1 MTAEGRVGHEGAA
14 RRESTARRVLWLA
27 YFFPPLGGGG
37 CQRTLKLVRYL
48 EPLGWNSTVVT
59 VRDPDYWI
67 LDPSLAAEIP
77 PAAEVIRVRAL
88 TAQRLLALT
97 RSLGRSLGGRA
108 GAAVEEPQGARRRGV
123 FTALRRAQSWVMIP
137 DGYVGWAR
145 AAGRA
150 AARRIAAGGIDAL
163 WTTSSP
169 ESAHVAG
176 LSLKRRFGIPWVADF
191 RDPWVGRVTYAPPS
205 RWHDARHRALESAV
219 VRAADRATVVSEA
232 MAALYRGR
240 YPDLPA
246 DRFVVLPNGVD
257 GDDWRRAD
265 EGIFASTA
273 ADRAADA
280 GRFVLLH
287 AGQLA
292 HRPTARTLLEGARR
306 AIAADPSLA
315 ASLRIRFLGGNEEIA
330 AGDPL
335 VRSLGGVVSLDPSRP
350 HLEALAAMRRADA
363 LLLLGHGGRADSL
376 LYTGKIYEYLT
387 SGRPVLA
394 VLDEGPA
401 AELLRAAGGDRVFA
415 SGDAAGVA
423 GWIEAAVRSWRG
435 GARPSVSPPEDLRR
449 GWERQFLAVQASK
462 ILSGIVDA

>member
-1 MTAEGRVGHEGAA
+1 MTAPGPH
-14 RRESTARRVLWLA
+14 RVLWLA

-37 CQRTLKLVRYL
+37 CQRTLKLIRYL
-48 EPLGWNSTVVT
+48 EPLGWKSTVVT

-77 PAAEVIRVRAL
+77 AGAEVIRVRAL

-97 RSLGRSLGGRA
+97 RSLGRRLGGRA
-108 GAAVEEPQGARRRGV
+108 GDAVEEPQGARRRGL
-123 FTALRRAQSWVMIP
+123 FQALRRAQSWVMIP

-150 AARRIAAGGIDAL
+150 ASRRIDAGGIHAL

-176 LSLKRRFGIPWVADF
+176 RSLKRRYGLPWVADF

-205 RWHDARHRALESAV
+205 RWHDARHRALEAGV
-219 VRAADRATVVSEA
+219 VREADRVTVVSEA
-232 MAALYRGR
+232 MAALYRER

-257 GDDWRRAD
+257 PDDWRRAD
-265 EGIFASTA
+265 EETFASTA
-273 ADRAADA
+273 ADRKADA

-363 LLLLGHGGRADSL
+363 LALLGHGGRADRV

-401 AELLRAAGGDRVFA
+401 AELLRRAGRQAPFSA
-415 SGDAAGVA
+415 GDAEGVA
-423 GWIEAAVRSWRG
+423 TWLGDAVRSWHAG
-435 GARPSVSPPEDLRR
+435 NRPSVTVPEGLQK
-449 GWERQFLAVQASK
+449 GWERQFLATRAAE
-462 ILSGIVDA
+462 ILSRVVDA

>member
-1 MTAEGRVGHEGAA
+1 VRAGDAAMAGGRAH
-14 RRESTARRVLWLA
+14 RILWLA

-48 EPLGWNSTVVT
+48 EPLGWTSTVVT

-67 LDPSLAAEIP
+67 LDPSLVAEIP
-77 PAAEVIRVRAL
+77 PGAEVIRVRAL

-97 RSLGRSLGGRA
+97 RSLGRSLSGGS
-108 GAAVEEPQGARRRGV
+108 AAVEEPQGARRRGV
-123 FTALRRAQSWVMIP
+123 FHALRRAQAWVMIP

-145 AAGRA
+145 AGGRA

-176 LSLKRRFGIPWVADF
+176 LSLKRRFGLPWVADF

-205 RWHDARHRALESAV
+205 RWHDARHRALEADV
-219 VRAADRATVVSEA
+219 VRAADRITVVSEA
-232 MAALYRGR
+232 MAALYRER
-240 YPDLPA
+240 YPDLSPE
-246 DRFVVLPNGVD
+246 RIVVLPNGVD
-257 GDDWRRAD
+257 ADDWRRAD
-265 EGIFASTA
+265 AGVFASTA
-273 ADRAADA
+273 EDRAADA

-315 ASLRIRFLGGNEEIA
+315 AALRIRFLGGNEEIA

-335 VRSLGGVVSLDPSRP
+335 VRSLGAVVALDPSRP

-363 LLLLGHGGRADSL
+363 LVLLGHGGRADAL

-394 VLDEGPA
+394 ILDEGPA
-401 AELLRAAGGDRVFA
+401 ADLLRRTGQTPLA

-423 GWIEAAVRSWRG
+423 GWLEAAVRSRREG
-435 GARPSVSPPEDLRR
+435 NPPPVSVPEGARA
-449 GWERQFLAVQASK
+449 GWERQYLAGQAAE
-462 ILSGIVDA
+462 ILSQIVDA

>member
-1 MTAEGRVGHEGAA
+1 MNRPGPH
-14 RRESTARRVLWLA
+14 RVLWLA

-48 EPLGWNSTVVT
+48 DPLGWSSTVVT

-77 PAAEVIRVRAL
+77 SDAEVIRVRAL

-97 RSLGRSLGGRA
+97 RDLGRRIGGGA
-108 GAAVEEPQGARRRGV
+108 AAAVEEPQGARRRGL
-123 FTALRRAQSWVMIP
+123 FRALRRAQSWVTIP

-150 AARRIAAGGIDAL
+150 ASRRIAAGGIDAV

-176 LSLKRRFGIPWVADF
+176 LSLKRRHRLPWVADF

-205 RWHDARHRALESAV
+205 RWHDARHRALEGAV
-219 VRAADRATVVSEA
+219 VREADRVTVVSEA
-232 MAALYRGR
+232 MAALYRER
-240 YPDLPA
+240 YPALPA
-246 DRFVVLPNGVD
+246 DRFVVLPNGAD
-257 GDDWRRAD
+257 PDDWRRA
-265 EGIFASTA
+265 EAGTFASTA

-315 ASLRIRFLGGNEEIA
+315 PSLRIRFLGGNEEIA

-335 VRSLGGVVSLDPSRP
+335 VRSLGSVVSLDPSRP

-363 LLLLGHGGRADSL
+363 LVLLGHGGRADRV

-401 AELLRAAGGDRVFA
+401 AELLRSAGLEAPFS

-423 GWIEAAVRSWRG
+423 AWLADAVRSWREG
-435 GARPSVSPPEDLRR
+435 GRPSVAVPEGLRR
-449 GWERQFLAVQASK
+449 GWDRQFLAVRAAE
-462 ILSGIVDA
+462 ILSQVVDA